1 MGLPL
6 KSGPLLASLAILS
19 SLKALSI
26 VSSGLQLYF
35 LSNIHRTTLE
45 AVRENDIRQGI
56 IAIITLAAFLVVIVT
71 YLIWLYKAKSRAVEL
86 GASGFELSPDMSV
99 GCHFIPIVNF
109 FLPYRAVSELFQS
122 ALNAGDWRNQ
132 KRSHLV
138 PIWWGLWI
146 LDGLWGF
153 VVYYLAKNGA
163 GLQDLVT
170 LTYTMIVSSAV
181 SLICLLL
188 MLKVVRQISDGIDGQ
203 EMIRAQISA

>member
-1 MGLPL
+1 M
-6 KSGPLLASLAILS
+6 
-19 SLKALSI
+19 
-26 VSSGLQLYF
+26 
-35 LSNIHRTTLE
+35 
-45 AVRENDIRQGI
+45 
-56 IAIITLAAFLVVIVT
+56 
-71 YLIWLYKAKSRAVEL
+71 
-86 GASGFELSPDMSV
+86 
-99 GCHFIPIVNF
+99 
-109 FLPYRAVSELFQS
+109 
-122 ALNAGDWRNQ
+122 
-132 KRSHLV
+132 

-146 LDGLWGF
+146 LDGLLGF